1 MSHKPFRVLTI
12 LAATAIGL
20 SAAPPRSTRTAT
32 LQCQPG
38 WRAQAVGQYGGVG
51 FSVSCNN
58 GRGNDRIVG
67 PVGTAYAARV
77 GVESDS
83 GGFDCAYSG
92 DSATVDVSC
101 AAVRLT
107 IR

>member
-1 MSHKPFRVLTI
+1 MKRLARTLVLTSTVVLT
-12 LAATAIGL
+12 LAAG
-20 SAAPPRSTRTAT
+20 PPRTVKTAT
-32 LQCQPG
+32 LVCQPG

-51 FSVSCNN
+51 FFASCNN

-67 PVGTAYAARV
+67 PVGTAYGVRM
-77 GVESDS
+77 GVESES
-83 GGFDCAYSG
+83 GAFDCAHSG
-92 DSATVDVSC
+92 DAATVDVPC